1 MKRKK
6 PGYDTLLASGA
17 DSHRKGI
24 GDRLGSRTSTLV
36 PLVVFQRVDRAIE
49 ELDKLVRG
57 GYCSTSA
64 ALTHSQLVVHRWK
77 RWT

>member
-6 PGYDTLLASGA
+6 KPSYYTLLASA
-17 DSHRKGI
+17 VDDHREGI
-24 GDRLGSRTSTLV
+24 GESLGSSTSALV
-36 PLVVFQRVDRAIE
+36 PLVAFQRVDRAIE

-64 ALTHSQLVVHRWK
+64 ALTHSQLVVHLWK
-77 RWT
+77 R